1 MRNKS
6 IWFKYSYLWVTLV
19 LFLGSFI
26 GHWTFAWFA
35 YADEQLALGEA
46 IEISGYLV
54 EVLRDTF
61 ENWQSEFL
69 QLMWQIGGLA
79 FLLYVGS
86 PDSKEGN
93 DRVEE
98 KLDLVLKSVAKD
110 GEEQIKKL
118 DKKYA
123 RA

>member
-6 IWFKYSYLWVTLV
+6 IWIKYSYLWVTLV

-26 GHWTFAWFA
+26 GHWIFAWHAFVN
-35 YADEQLALGEA
+35 EQQSLGA
-46 IEISGYLV
+46 PIEVSEYLV
-54 EVLRDTF
+54 EVTRDTF

-79 FLLYVGS
+79 FLFYVGS

-93 DRVEE
+93 ERVEE
-98 KLDLVLKSVAKD
+98 KLDLVLRSVAKD
-110 GEEQIKKL
+110 GDEHIERL

-123 RA
+123 RK

>member
-1 MRNKS
+1 MRNRT
-6 IWFKYSYLWVTLV
+6 IWFKYSYLWVTLI

-26 GHWTFAWFA
+26 GHWLFAWFA
-35 YADEQLALGEA
+35 FVNEQVAHGQTIAVNE
-46 IEISGYLV
+46 YLV

-79 FLLYVGS
+79 FLLFVGS

-123 RA
+123 RT